1 MFTKTHS
8 IKQPLQL
15 GNLPKCNFYTPS
27 IFDEFLE
34 DSETRCSDITF
45 LFNQQRLDKI
55 ITSENFNSYF
65 QKLLQDAGAN
75 PYAGMSDDEI
85 LQFVKD
91 RRMGSFNDW
100 YNYTRHAIQDT
111 RDLEEYKAHL
121 EHQQSQRDEQQKRY
135 SKLRKAVG
143 LADDDVNS

>member
-1 MFTKTHS
+1 MFTKFQS
-8 IKQPLQL
+8 IKQSLQL
-15 GNLPKCNFYTPS
+15 GNLPKCNFYNPS
-27 IFDEFLE
+27 IFDEFLL

-55 ITSENFNSYF
+55 ISADNFNSYF
-65 QKLLQDAGAN
+65 HKLLEDAGAN

-100 YNYTRHAIQDT
+100 YNYTRQAIQDT
-111 RDLEEYKAHL
+111 SDLENYKSHL
-121 EHQQSQRDEQQKRY
+121 EREHSIREEQSKRY
-135 SKLRKAVG
+135 NKHLKSLG
-143 LADDDVNS
+143 LTDDDVNI